1 MAFTGAM
8 DTRPDGCE
16 TPESPSPEAGRPD
29 LYYRQ
34 LQKTTLDYLRASGPP
49 KDSPI
54 MLRMEEL
61 DADSPSDGE
70 FIINTILMTM
80 AKQQQSFMA
89 TVQNLDRNVQELRQ
103 EVKDLRTLKN
113 TDTTGHKNRTNEKAH
128 SYADVV
134 GTTNQSTTTPA
145 PVNKKKRKTEEG
157 PTPPKPPPGK
167 QGKANE
173 ETTKANPREGKKE
186 ELKETKPVNMAKR
199 KLFATR
205 SAIMPLTDPAKEEA
219 LIAKA
224 IATTLT
230 KCECKAPTNL
240 QVFSNK
246 INGTITLTAP
256 PGVDSG
262 NYAKYLE

>member
-1 MAFTGAM
+1 
-8 DTRPDGCE
+8 
-16 TPESPSPEAGRPD
+16 
-29 LYYRQ
+29 
-34 LQKTTLDYLRASGPP
+34 
-49 KDSPI
+49 
-54 MLRMEEL
+54 
-61 DADSPSDGE
+61 
-70 FIINTILMTM
+70 
-80 AKQQQSFMA
+80 
-89 TVQNLDRNVQELRQ
+89 
-103 EVKDLRTLKN
+103 
-113 TDTTGHKNRTNEKAH
+113 
-128 SYADVV
+128 
-134 GTTNQSTTTPA
+134 
-145 PVNKKKRKTEEG
+145 
-157 PTPPKPPPGK
+157 K

-246 INGTITLTAP
+246 INGTITMTAP
-256 PGVDSG
+256 TGAYSS
-262 NYAKYLE
+262 NCAKYLEKLTKTFNETLTTKRST